1 MPMWDISVTAEQSS
15 AAKIFQGSGNS
26 QDPLWA
32 ADPRSLEGKHL
43 LLIIQDKSHFI
54 IRCGA
59 WIVLLASEAGALTLN
74 LCSLNA
80 IRRCS
85 SRKKERAGVS
95 HFLNGLHC
103 PLLSIIL
110 LYTLYKKSLSMCH
123 VKEKPFYCMLFRVVG
138 FYTIMLLQQLN

>member
-26 QDPLWA
+26 QDPLLA

-43 LLIIQDKSHFI
+43 LLIIQDRSHFI

-85 SRKKERAGVS
+85 SRKSEQV
-95 HFLNGLHC
+95 
-103 PLLSIIL
+103 
-110 LYTLYKKSLSMCH
+110 
-123 VKEKPFYCMLFRVVG
+123 
-138 FYTIMLLQQLN
+138 